1 MTPLPSL
8 PPSDRAALLVG
19 ADDPYGKTLIKRP
32 ARAPNA
38 VSGIGRG
45 FLWQCRTQKRRPTAR
60 RAVTV
65 IDDRM
70 TPLPSLPP
78 SDRAALLIVADDP
91 YGKKLI
97 IPPGFVKTCSSYRQC
112 HSASAGPALLLH
124 AGWRRAVR
132 ADRTRCSAR
141 DALLRSARAPRP
153 PARLRLTPHCSSTD
167 PLLRHAASRGRR
179 PHPLLLQCAAR
190 RSVSCACPAAPILLH
205 AARARRRPPR
215 P

>member
-1 MTPLPSL
+1 LWRARTQKRRPTARRAVTVNADRMTPLPSL
-8 PPSDRAALLVG
+8 PPSDRAALLIV

-132 ADRTRCSAR
+132 ADT
-141 DALLRSARAPRP
+141 APTQPKCDEYLWNFTP
-153 PARLRLTPHCSSTD
+153 PTMQKHT
-167 PLLRHAASRGRR
+167 
-179 PHPLLLQCAAR
+179 
-190 RSVSCACPAAPILLH
+190 
-205 AARARRRPPR
+205 RRPPLR
-215 P
+215 KIMFISFKSVWAKGQRCPKIHASH